1 MGMIILENLLPLF
14 VVVLTPVL
22 LMLTRGLMQAAAKKW
37 HLESALKY
45 EEKVEALVLRG
56 IKGAEKKAM
65 NAIKAADDG
74 EDKAETEN
82 EAKLK
87 MAMDFVNATLLAN
100 GLPEKGGDELAMLIE
115 SKIFDGAKTPG
126 VETAAP
132 VELTE

>member
-1 MGMIILENLLPLF
+1 MGMIILENLLPLL

-37 HLESALKY
+37 HLEGVLKY
-45 EEKVEALVLRG
+45 EEKVEALVLKG

-65 NAIKAADDG
+65 NAIKNADDG
-74 EDKAETEN
+74 EEETAN

-87 MAMDFVNATLLAN
+87 MAMDFVNATLKAN

-115 SKIFDGAKTPG
+115 SKIFDGAKK
-126 VETAAP
+126 AAP
-132 VELTE
+132 AELNG

>member
-1 MGMIILENLLPLF
+1 MGMIILENLLPLL

-45 EEKVEALVLRG
+45 EDKVEALVLKG

-65 NAIKAADDG
+65 NAIKKAGDG
-74 EDKAETEN
+74 AEKTEN
-82 EAKLK
+82 EAKLQ
-87 MAMDFVNATLLAN
+87 MAIDFVNATLKAN

-126 VETAAP
+126 AEKAAP
-132 VELTE
+132 AELNG